1 MAAATQELTASAD
14 DAEPYHEQRPFM
26 GLDKRFYGFVSGT
39 GAGKTFAGAYRLWV
53 NSDWWN
59 PNSMGAI
66 IVPDKSQF
74 TDNIKP
80 ILEEF
85 GLVGNG
91 DTGLWDYQS
100 VYSDEPGLHTHKGQ
114 RILILSADNTRQI
127 GRIKGKN
134 LAYFWMDEE
143 AEIDPRARE
152 IAQQRLRVGQYPN
165 GFITT
170 TPDGYN
176 HTYDFFDGDVETEK
190 YNHGKATIYEA
201 PDRLAVVG
209 VPPEANPE
217 IRDADIASMRESLP
231 EEIVQQEIEGQFIQ
245 LGGGV
250 FTREMLQWVKPQDA
264 PESNLKTIIG
274 VDPAST
280 ADAQTAQEQDSDYWA
295 VTVAMLDMTHNELL
309 VTDSTQR
316 RGMTLK
322 EGVQWLRS
330 IAKSCEQS
338 PQMLIESNQSQRW
351 LQQELENQG
360 LNAVPI
366 QTTRNKEE
374 KLVDLSI
381 PLSNGV
387 VKFVE
392 WDNHPFQDLI
402 SQMLSWPDATHD
414 DLMDSLSII
423 VEHTDLNP
431 TSIISGSYR
440 DD

>member
-1 MAAATQELTASAD
+1 MDTD
-14 DAEPYHEQRPFM
+14 DVEFFPAQQQFLR
-26 GLDKRFYGFVSGT
+26 GDKRYVGYISGV
-39 GAGKTFAGAYRLWV
+39 GAGKTFVGNWRTWL
-53 NSDWWN
+53 NMEHWN
-59 PNSMGAI
+59 EGEMGAI
-66 IVPDKSQF
+66 VAPTRQMIINVILPEMRDMGFMDRWEHKS
-74 TDNIKP
+74 
-80 ILEEF
+80 
-85 GLVGNG
+85 
-91 DTGLWDYQS
+91 S
-100 VYSDEPGLHTHKGQ
+100 HSDEPGLHSPNGS
-114 RILILSADNTRQI
+114 RALLLSADNKRTIERLR
-127 GRIKGKN
+127 GLN
-134 LAYFWMDEE
+134 LAWWHIDEKT
-143 AEIDPRARE
+143 AVPRRAQEILE
-152 IAQQRLRVGQYPN
+152 QRLRVGEYRN
-165 GFITT
+165 GYITT
-170 TPDGYN
+170 TPKGKDD
-176 HTYDFFDGDVETEK
+176 TYDFFVGNENAVKDGFGES
-190 YNHGKATIYEA
+190 TIYETDDKMA
-201 PDRLAVVG
+201 IVG
-209 VPPEANPE
+209 VPTSANPHTPEDYKEAMEQDMPDE
-217 IRDADIASMRESLP
+217 IRAQE
-231 EEIVQQEIEGQFIQ
+231 VQGQFVE

-250 FTREMLQWVKPQDA
+250 FTREMLQWIHPTDA

-295 VTVAMLDMTHNELL
+295 VTVAMLDMAHNELL
-309 VTDSTQR
+309 ITDSTQR

-322 EGVQWLRS
+322 EGVSWLRAV
-330 IAKSCEQS
+330 AKSCEQS

-440 DD
+440 DE